1 MPNARDF
8 GKQGHIWMSESSDQT
23 DSTDYNSL
31 ESVSERY
38 MIEFNIPRK
47 HGKKHYRSELGRQ
60 GFFQRR
66 HFPIQ
71 SVYFFKLK
79 NHPTIFA
86 N

>member
-1 MPNARDF
+1 MGD
-8 GKQGHIWMSESSDQT
+8 WT
-23 DSTDYNSL
+23 DSTDSTDVDYYHYEYHAPDIWAKYL
-31 ESVSERY
+31 ERCRNR
-38 MIEFNIPRK
+38 I
-47 HGKKHYRSELGRQ
+47 HGMKYFQSELGRQ

-71 SVYFFKLK
+71 SAYFFKLK